1 MPLLPAKQIGEMGY
15 KFVLFTG
22 ALYAVPKTLIE
33 VYTEIKQHCTYP
45 GYAERMLPF
54 HAFNELADL
63 EKAAALDE
71 KYSTGIIVKQR

>member
-1 MPLLPAKQIGEMGY
+1 MGY

-33 VYTEIKQHCTYP
+33 VYNEIKQHSTYP

-54 HAFNELADL
+54 DAFNELVDL

-71 KYSTGIIVKQR
+71 KKAQD